1 MSLDQGGVPSVVIV
15 TEQFSKLAS
24 TIAKSRGRPGLPILV
39 LPGNIEALS
48 AGALETHA
56 KTTLGPAAESLTQG

>member
-39 LPGNIEALS
+39 LPGNIEDLS
-48 AGALETHA
+48 NGELETLA
-56 KTTLGPAAESLTQG
+56 KTTLDQAAERLTQG